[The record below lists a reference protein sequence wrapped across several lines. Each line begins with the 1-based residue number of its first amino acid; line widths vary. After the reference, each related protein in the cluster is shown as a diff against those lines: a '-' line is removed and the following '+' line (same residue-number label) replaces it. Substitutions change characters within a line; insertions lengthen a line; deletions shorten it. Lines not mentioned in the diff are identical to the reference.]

1 MAALSVDKS
10 LLDQFWKLSDNK
22 DANRIEAAI
31 KILKYINFNQVK
43 IWSTFKHKKHMK
55 HSCLGFSFITSLE
68 GW

>member
-43 IWSTFKHKKHMK
+43 IRSTL
-55 HSCLGFSFITSLE
+55 LGSTTQQGGYLRSNASNI
-68 GW
+68 

>member
-43 IWSTFKHKKHMK
+43 IWSTL
-55 HSCLGFSFITSLE
+55 LGSTTQQGGYLQSNASKI
-68 GW
+68 

>member
-43 IWSTFKHKKHMK
+43 IWNFVGIDNPTRRLSSIKY
-55 HSCLGFSFITSLE
+55 I
-68 GW
+68 

>member
-43 IWSTFKHKKHMK
+43 I
-55 HSCLGFSFITSLE
+55 
-68 GW
+68 

>member
-43 IWSTFKHKKHMK
+43 IWNFVGIETTQQGGHLRSNASK
-55 HSCLGFSFITSLE
+55 I
-68 GW
+68 

>member
-43 IWSTFKHKKHMK
+43 IRSTL
-55 HSCLGFSFITSLE
+55 LGSTTQQE
-68 GW
+68 GYLQSNASK

>member
-43 IWSTFKHKKHMK
+43 IWSTL
-55 HSCLGFSFITSLE
+55 LGSTTQQGAYLWSNASKI
-68 GW
+68 

>member
-43 IWSTFKHKKHMK
+43 FDQLCLLGSTTHQGGYLRSNASK
-55 HSCLGFSFITSLE
+55 I
-68 GW
+68 

>member
-22 DANRIEAAI
+22 DANRMEAAI

-43 IWSTFKHKKHMK
+43 NLINFVGIDNPTGRLSSIK
-55 HSCLGFSFITSLE
+55 CI
-68 GW
+68 

>member
-43 IWSTFKHKKHMK
+43 IWSTL
-55 HSCLGFSFITSLE
+55 LGSTTQE
-68 GW
+68 GGYRRSNASNI